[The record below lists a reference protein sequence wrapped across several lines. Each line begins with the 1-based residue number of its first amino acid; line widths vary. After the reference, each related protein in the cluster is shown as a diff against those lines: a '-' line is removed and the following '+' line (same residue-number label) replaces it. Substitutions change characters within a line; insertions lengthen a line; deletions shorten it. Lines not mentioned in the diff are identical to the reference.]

1 MNNPVLCGS
10 TRSTPGPGFAHGR
23 AAGRGWNGWWRTWAA
38 STPPAACGGGGGM

>member
-38 STPPAACGGGGGM
+38 STRRRRVAVEVGC